1 MHQFR
6 ERERERERERGMEH
20 KQSEVVLFGTWA
32 SSFSGRVKIALKLK
46 GIQYEYV
53 EEDLVNKSQMLLS
66 YNPVQKQV
74 PVLVHRGKP
83 IAESRVILE
92 YIDENWSKTPNLLP
106 KDPYERAKIR
116 FWAKYYDEK
125 ASKQAIF
132 SIIWS
137 KGKDREKA
145 IEDLSELVK
154 VFEEGMKRD
163 FEEDPPFFIDG
174 SLSFLGIVVSSHAC
188 TYEAFHEAVTT
199 VLIPEKNPAFFSWV
213 HGLKGHPLIQET
225 LPPHD
230 KLVARLKH
238 LQA

>member
-1 MHQFR
+1 MYAPIQ
-6 ERERERERERGMEH
+6 RERERGMEH

-116 FWAKYYDEK
+116 FWAKYYDGK

-132 SIIWS
+132 SCHC
-137 KGKDREKA
+137 R
-145 IEDLSELVK
+145 
-154 VFEEGMKRD
+154 
-163 FEEDPPFFIDG
+163 
-174 SLSFLGIVVSSHAC
+174 
-188 TYEAFHEAVTT
+188 T
-199 VLIPEKNPAFFSWV
+199 
-213 HGLKGHPLIQET
+213 
-225 LPPHD
+225 
-230 KLVARLKH
+230 LVANH
-238 LQA
+238 

>member
-1 MHQFR
+1 
-6 ERERERERERGMEH
+6 MEH

-32 SSFSGRVKIALKLK
+32 SSFSGRVKIAPKLK

-66 YNPVQKQV
+66 YNPVHKQII
-74 PVLVHRGKP
+74 PG
-83 IAESRVILE
+83 I
-92 YIDENWSKTPNLLP
+92 Y
-106 KDPYERAKIR
+106 
-116 FWAKYYDEK
+116 
-125 ASKQAIF
+125 

-174 SLSFLGIVVSSHAC
+174 SLSFLGIVVSSYAC

-213 HGLKGHPLIQET
+213 HDLKGHPLIKET
-225 LPPHD
+225 LPHHD
-230 KLVARLKH
+230 KLVTRLKH

>member
-1 MHQFR
+1 
-6 ERERERERERGMEH
+6 MEH

-66 YNPVQKQV
+66 YNPVHKQV

-125 ASKQAIF
+125 IIPGIY
-132 SIIWS
+132 SIIRS

-145 IEDLSELVK
+145 IEDLGELVK

-174 SLSFLGIVVSSHAC
+174 SLSFLGIVVSSYAC
-188 TYEAFHEAVTT
+188 TYEAFHEAVTP

-213 HGLKGHPLIQET
+213 HDLKGHPLIRET